1 MNVRENKKRPFHAT
15 EKPLH
20 KRDEDK
26 LRGTTL
32 LGALRPPYAVPIHGH
47 SITGVPSKSTR
58 CLSIGSSR
66 MSYLS
71 FGIPFCTKQRLSVIR
86 HESCFLSQ
94 PINNILYYISKCKPS
109 SRAKAKK
116 LSKKSIFYTSDK
128 TKARDA
134 HLSRRFDKSNPRF
147 VAIKAGRAPQDAP
160 LFYFSVLLLGFWW
173 QLIVQCS
180 QPQEQPLL
188 PCFLARIRL
197 KMIAPT
203 IKATTATTTIFP
215 QFCCNQA
222 IIKSPLSNR
231 NYFLLLTSFCSV
243 VASL

>member
-94 PINNILYYISKCKPS
+94 PINNILYYITKCKPS

-134 HLSRRFDKSNPRF
+134 HLSRRFDKKQYPFCGYKSRARPT
-147 VAIKAGRAPQDAP
+147 GRAPF
-160 LFYFSVLLLGFWW
+160 LFFGFAFGVLVAAHRAMLAAAGAAALTLLFGTDKAEDDRTNHQGNHCDHNDIPPVLL
-173 QLIVQCS
+173 
-180 QPQEQPLL
+180 
-188 PCFLARIRL
+188 
-197 KMIAPT
+197 
-203 IKATTATTTIFP
+203 
-215 QFCCNQA
+215 
-222 IIKSPLSNR
+222 
-231 NYFLLLTSFCSV
+231 
-243 VASL
+243 